1 MAARSREFATHRFR
15 TQSESREAAKMPLI
29 DVIYPSDA
37 LSSEAQKEL
46 SQTLWSKALRWE
58 GIDDNERAASVAW
71 VYLDGRPRHSI
82 SVGGHDLSQNV
93 YRINVRVMA
102 GFMDQE
108 RIDGM
113 ARDLTQAILAADGT
127 AGNGSEPR
135 VFCII
140 EEIPS
145 GTWSI
150 DGATWTTVRIEAM
163 ERAIKNHPRIEAR
176 LK

>member
-1 MAARSREFATHRFR
+1 
-15 TQSESREAAKMPLI
+15 MPLI
-29 DVIYPSDA
+29 DVIYPLDA
-37 LSSEAQKEL
+37 LSLEAQRRL

-58 GIDDNERAASVAW
+58 GIDDNETAASVAW

-113 ARDLTQAILAADGT
+113 ARDLTQRRRAPSLLHHRGNTERNLEHRWGNMDHGVYSEDALSRPNADR
-127 AGNGSEPR
+127 GNGSGDQKPPTNR
-135 VFCII
+135 
-140 EEIPS
+140 
-145 GTWSI
+145 
-150 DGATWTTVRIEAM
+150 GAAQVTALEF
-163 ERAIKNHPRIEAR
+163 
-176 LK
+176 

>member
-1 MAARSREFATHRFR
+1 
-15 TQSESREAAKMPLI
+15 
-29 DVIYPSDA
+29 
-37 LSSEAQKEL
+37 
-46 SQTLWSKALRWE
+46 
-58 GIDDNERAASVAW
+58 
-71 VYLDGRPRHSI
+71 
-82 SVGGHDLSQNV
+82 
-93 YRINVRVMA
+93 MA

-127 AGNGSEPR
+127 AGNGSGPR

-150 DGATWTTVRIEAM
+150 DGTTWSTVFTAKTLGVDPLRIEAM
-163 ERAIKNHPRIEAR
+163 ERAIKNHPRIEVR